1 METKM
6 NERIRAIADEAYK
19 HALDGYSR
27 WSSDSTFD
35 GVPHIRNLYTEK
47 FAQLII
53 QECATLT
60 LDHRSDDYYQGW
72 LDYRDEIR
80 QHFGVEQ

>member
-1 METKM
+1 M
-6 NERIRAIADEAYK
+6 NERIRKLIEQCTVTEF
-19 HALDGYSR
+19 
-27 WSSDSTFD
+27 SDCSGSFETFD
-35 GVPHIRNLYTEK
+35 REL
-47 FAQLII
+47 FAQLLI

-80 QHFGVEQ
+80 QHFGVAE

>member
-1 METKM
+1 M
-6 NERIRAIADEAYK
+6 NQQIKKLVAQAGTDTSGKWISMD
-19 HALDGYSR
+19 HA
-27 WSSDSTFD
+27 
-35 GVPHIRNLYTEK
+35 EK
-47 FAQLII
+47 LAELII

-80 QHFGVEQ
+80 QHFGVKE